1 MVEGSTASNSV
12 SDENS
17 KSPSQN
23 MDINNDEAQKTIGL
37 DVNLPEKYMD
47 VQKRFKKV
55 LNKL

>member
-1 MVEGSTASNSV
+1 
-12 SDENS
+12 
-17 KSPSQN
+17 